1 MEKFFDI
8 IVDRARDDWKEIG
21 RRLGVT
27 EADIRAIEQHRRED
41 PTEGCRDVLN
51 QWKRMKGDRGTV
63 DDLIKVLEERKR
75 KDVAEELE
83 AEAEILQAKMRD
95 QRQQEQQVQDRE
107 KSPMSW
113 QTLRKHRAEIAKG
126 LVERGKVTRVAYGL
140 HERGVVTADEVDVI
154 ITEETQG
161 DQAETLLRLLPTK
174 PVSGLRLL
182 CQVMRENNCQ
192 ELAETLEKAADSTRS
207 RLPNNVPKTV
217 PHYYTSS
224 NFSVLRQ
231 TLEQKY
237 LAVLAGINGSGKT
250 QLACHFAN
258 CFLDKTPEAIAW
270 MFNGSGRESLRIGIQ
285 QLLRGIVG
293 KDLHDDEK
301 RLQLELRRS
310 GVHALLVIDDLQDSS
325 LVPAWMLQG
334 DSLCQIIITTNNR
347 NLLPNRDVVDI
358 TGFTE
363 DEADQFLVGPN
374 GLPHGWD
381 IDAVHTLARRFSCL
395 PLGLAAARAY
405 IADAH
410 IDPQEY
416 LELLETKASAKR
428 IQKREDTWLAPY
440 YTSRGDVGRNLYAA
454 INLSFG
460 KMEPTV
466 RRMFSFIALMDSS
479 IIPLAVLTGTM
490 ESCHDAEA
498 MAVVND
504 MVIQVE
510 HLSLGTVEV
519 VRSQRQMTVHE
530 ATQHALLFWMEDE
543 AKNEM
548 VAILLRTLVKFF
560 NKDLRLST
568 ERSFAIKLL
577 PHVKQV
583 IEQATNQELRNDQK
597 LMIARLHEVIGHL
610 YTHLGRAEDS
620 EIELRRAMELIQE
633 VAGIASETTETSAD
647 SASIHTEETLIEKAR
662 HVTDRLM
669 TIAEQVSDEFFK
681 AISRRLLS
689 KSDIDTFQNVLP
701 RDDRLLSKLSR
712 VSHKQRP
719 VSDAVYDSL
728 VKNGLAVP
736 DDILKV
742 AIIPEIYAS
751 VCYSLGRLCFYL
763 KDKYRK
769 GTTER
774 TELEIYLHMAHYIS
788 EEIKRRAGLT
798 TLMHYKSQATGVLFL
813 KVDITGETSEES
825 RRQDL
830 LEAVSK
836 YEELIRMEGK
846 YFELGLLKKYGREE
860 YAVMV
865 CTGQL
870 TRCYSLLTSLES
882 NESQRK
888 DFHHRGADHCK
899 ELINLAKGQHDV
911 TRLASN
917 FNKAGNYFLQ
927 GEEPEHLDEAIYWF
941 RQAFNEEMNRQNF
954 DFPLVDAEK
963 GTKF

>member
-83 AEAEILQAKMRD
+83 
-95 QRQQEQQVQDRE
+95 E

-504 MVIQVE
+504 MVIQV
-510 HLSLGTVEV
+510 
-519 VRSQRQMTVHE
+519 
-530 ATQHALLFWMEDE
+530 
-543 AKNEM
+543 
-548 VAILLRTLVKFF
+548 
-560 NKDLRLST
+560 
-568 ERSFAIKLL
+568 
-577 PHVKQV
+577 

-742 AIIPEIYAS
+742 
-751 VCYSLGRLCFYL
+751 
-763 KDKYRK
+763 
-769 GTTER
+769 
-774 TELEIYLHMAHYIS
+774 
-788 EEIKRRAGLT
+788 
-798 TLMHYKSQATGVLFL
+798 
-813 KVDITGETSEES
+813 DITGETSEES

-870 TRCYSLLTSLES
+870 TR
-882 NESQRK
+882 
-888 DFHHRGADHCK
+888 
-899 ELINLAKGQHDV
+899 
-911 TRLASN
+911 LASN

-963 GTKF
+963 VELTADTREPMKDERVSWAKNTMLLTKATSVPSPRM